1 MRGLHVAL
9 GALANV
15 IQLGTRPEHFVT
27 EAIGLGAQALDF
39 GFQWQAGVFGGCS
52 LGRIRFLMVSHSVL
66 QSRYAGGT
74 IATAFESGGDG
85 SLGKG

>member
-1 MRGLHVAL
+1 MRGLQVAL
-9 GALANV
+9 RPLADV
-15 IQLGTRPEHFVT
+15 IQLGTRPEHFVAK
-27 EAIGLGAQALDF
+27 AIGLGAQALDF

-74 IATAFESGGDG
+74 VAAAFE
-85 SLGKG
+85 